1 MTFGTI
7 LKELLEHHE
16 ITQKQ
21 LAEALNLAPTT
32 IGNYIRGEREPDF
45 EILKML
51 ATYFHV
57 STDYLLN
64 YHPYVTQDHREDE
77 LLYLFRSLP
86 EEYKRIYLV
95 QGKGLA
101 QSHNDGK
108 KK

>member
-1 MTFGTI
+1 MTFGSI
-7 LKELLEHHE
+7 LKELLERHE

-51 ATYFHV
+51 AAYFHV

-64 YHPYVTQDHREDE
+64 FHTNVTQDHREDD
-77 LLYLFRSLP
+77 LIYLFRSLP
-86 EEYKRIYLV
+86 EEYKRIYLT
-95 QGKGLA
+95 QGKALV
-101 QSHNDGK
+101 QSHNETK